1 MKTETG
7 VASVRTGW
15 HLTIFSA
22 IAAVIYKVSGV
33 TISVDDLLVFS
44 PAIGIV
50 GGVFYR
56 ASRFLTDKYPAL
68 GYVLFGTKKT
78 PTDYEEK

>member
-15 HLTIFSA
+15 HMAVFSA
-22 IAAVIYKVSGV
+22 IAAFIYKISGV
-33 TISVDDLLVFS
+33 TITVDDLLLLS
-44 PAIGIV
+44 PAVGVV

-56 ASRFLTDKYPAL
+56 ASRYFTEKYPAL